1 MEKKRL
7 RYLLDPDQLTLLNLK
22 LLTREI
28 TPLECKDILKQM
40 MMIKYNQEYG
50 LSATLKKTV
59 FVHWVCKI
67 FSMIKNKWF
76 KKTPAEPTIGAEEL
90 SNWFRPRHL

>member
-1 MEKKRL
+1 MEKQRL

-28 TPLECKDILKQM
+28 TPQECQDHIKQM
-40 MMIKYNQEYG
+40 MMIKYIQNYG

-59 FVHWVCKI
+59 FVRWIYKI
-67 FSMIKNKWF
+67 FSVIENKF
-76 KKTPAEPTIGAEEL
+76 SKKTHAEPTIGTEEL